1 MAYCLEPF
9 LVVLDFLEFI
19 LALLLR
25 SVLDSLFLFTSP
37 IWYFLEA
44 FQGASHHQ
52 KIFNTVLI
60 TGASGGIGRA
70 LAIELATINP
80 NITLY
85 LLGRNDDRL
94 METKQMCQNA
104 MKQAANP
111 NGSDDQSGRQG
122 SVDCYVVDNREREE
136 VSRIITECDDKRPI
150 DLFIANAGMGT
161 IQTQH
166 NDWFERYQEMVDNNI
181 IGTFNTVF
189 PIMKRYAVSVLSR
202 CNVWFKI
209 QSLFLLQCIYIH
221 CGSGLLREDEDILH
235 SMHRSLPIL
244 YYWEQR
250 LLSPPPKYSS
260 DSVRFE
266 LSICFHFSLY
276 ISMCCAVCVVSL

>member
-19 LALLLR
+19 VALLLR

-60 TGASGGIGRA
+60 TGASGGVGRA
-70 LAIELATINP
+70 LAIDLATINP
-80 NITLY
+80 NITLF
-85 LLGRNDDRL
+85 LLGRNDERL
-94 METKQMCQNA
+94 METKQLCQNA
-104 MKQAANP
+104 MKKAANP
-111 NGSDDQSGRQG
+111 NASDDQSGPQG
-122 SVDCYVVDNREREE
+122 SVDCYVVDNRKREE
-136 VSRIITECDDKRPI
+136 VSRIITQCDDKRPI

-189 PIMKRYAVSVLSR
+189 PIMKRY
-202 CNVWFKI
+202 I
-209 QSLFLLQCIYIH
+209 
-221 CGSGLLREDEDILH
+221 
-235 SMHRSLPIL
+235 
-244 YYWEQR
+244 
-250 LLSPPPKYSS
+250 
-260 DSVRFE
+260 
-266 LSICFHFSLY
+266 SICFVVFQCLVQSTMSVSTSISIRTFRIRFITRRRGHIAFNASIASYSVLLGTTSAFSATKVFIRFSTFRTS
-276 ISMCCAVCVVSL
+276 ISFSFAFVTSTFCMFCVSC